1 MNGDGRVNASDVGKA
16 NAHAKKTKFL
26 DGYEFECADIS
37 GDGTINISDVGK
49 MNAHAK
55 KTVLL

>member
-1 MNGDGRVNASDVGKA
+1 MGAPN
-16 NAHAKKTKFL
+16 
-26 DGYEFECADIS
+26 

-55 KTVLL
+55 KTVLLW